1 MPSPM
6 KSFES
11 LLEAVPDALV
21 GVDGS
26 GTIRFVNQQTESLFG
41 YRRVDLI
48 GATLETLVP
57 ETVQGVHASYRRSYQ
72 SAPRHRPMGTN
83 LSLRGRR
90 ANGTEFPA
98 DISLSSS
105 LTDGGVLIIAAVRD
119 MTDREEAKDRE
130 REEMNQRVAVI
141 ENSADAIIS
150 TDTDGLI
157 TSWNLAAEKLHG
169 YTSDELVGKSASML
183 SPADRTG
190 EINVVIAR
198 IRAGEHLENFE
209 TIRVRKNGT
218 KIPVAITFSPVL
230 HTDGS
235 FTGISMICRDV
246 TEQRT
251 AAEALRR
258 MASIVENSQDAII
271 ATSLDDTITSWNPA
285 AERMFGW
292 SGDETIGKPGRLL
305 VPDELGAETRD
316 ILATIGAGR
325 RVEPFETVRIRKGG
339 TPFAVSMT
347 VSPIN
352 DADGTVIGVSSIVRD
367 LTSQREVAELSR
379 SMIEASMDSM
389 VSISPEGKITD
400 ANEATVR
407 FTGVPRARLIGTS
420 FSDCFTDPGR
430 AEQVYQSVFEEGSVS
445 DYPLTLRHHDEL
457 ATNTEVLYNA
467 SVYRDASDRV
477 LGVFA
482 AARDVTKQV
491 QAQREARRQQA
502 MELERLAE
510 LERFQRLT
518 VGRELKM
525 IELKK
530 QIEYLKKSGNEAT
543 RGEPD
548 DQH

>member
-1 MPSPM
+1 M

-83 LSLRGRR
+83 LNLRGRR
-90 ANGTEFPA
+90 ADGTEFPA

-105 LTDGGVLIIAAVRD
+105 LTDDGVLIIAAVRD
-119 MTDREEAKDRE
+119 ITDREEASRE
-130 REEMNQRVAVI
+130 REEMNQRVALI

-157 TSWNLAAEKLHG
+157 TSWNLAAEKLYG
-169 YTSDELVGKSASML
+169 YTRQELVGKSASML

-190 EINVVIAR
+190 EINIVIAR

-209 TIRVRKNGT
+209 TIRVRKNGA

-230 HTDGS
+230 RTDGS

-292 SGDETIGKPGRLL
+292 SGDETVGKPRHLL
-305 VPDELGAETRD
+305 VPNEQDAETRD

-407 FTGVPRARLIGTS
+407 FTGIPRARLIGTS
-420 FSDCFTDPGR
+420 FSDYFTDPDL
-430 AEQVYQSVFEEGSVS
+430 AEQVYQRVFEQGSVS
-445 DYPLTLRHHDEL
+445 DYPLTLHHHDKQM
-457 ATNTEVLYNA
+457 TNTEVLYNA

-530 QIEYLKKSGNEAT
+530 QIEYLTKSGSGAT